1 MGVFLK
7 GCHFDGILNNYIN
20 STFVLLC
27 MSIVVVKKEV
37 FQDIANK
44 YYMDIIKIE
53 IKLSR
58 IVLCE
63 KGKVNTNKGNE
74 Y

>member
-1 MGVFLK
+1 MHEYCG
-7 GCHFDGILNNYIN
+7 G
-20 STFVLLC
+20 
-27 MSIVVVKKEV
+27 KKEV

-58 IVLCE
+58 IVLRE